1 MIKHLL
7 LTAAFAAAGIAP
19 FAALAADPLL
29 EARDASWNALR
40 QQANVAALDQL
51 IDPAFVLV
59 HSDGKVQHKT
69 DYLADLSTRKR
80 VNGEIRN
87 EGVVIR
93 EYGDMAVV
101 NGTSVQSAV
110 TDGKPW
116 HGRFRFTR
124 VWVKRGGDWVLVSSH
139 SSRVADGG

>member
-1 MIKHLL
+1 MIKHVLL
-7 LTAAFAAAGIAP
+7 AAACAAP
-19 FAALAADPLL
+19 IAALAADTVLA
-29 EARDASWNALR
+29 ARDASWNALR
-40 QQANVAALDQL
+40 QHGDVAALDRL

-59 HSDGKVQHKT
+59 HSDGKVQHKA
-69 DYLADLSTRKR
+69 DYLADLSTKKR

-116 HGRFRFTR
+116 NGRFRFTR
-124 VWVKRGGDWVLVSSH
+124 VWVKRAGDWVLVSSH
-139 SSRVADGG
+139 SSRVTEGS

>member
-7 LTAAFAAAGIAP
+7 LAVACAAP
-19 FAALAADPLL
+19 LAALAADPVLA
-29 EARDASWNALR
+29 ARDASWNALR
-40 QQANVAALDQL
+40 QQADVAALDRL

-59 HSDGKVQHKT
+59 HSDGKVQHKA
-69 DYLADLSTRKR
+69 DYLANLSTRKR
-80 VNGEIRN
+80 VNGDIRN

-101 NGTSVQSAV
+101 NGTSVQSGV

-116 HGRFRFTR
+116 GGRFRFTR
-124 VWVKRGGDWVLVSSH
+124 VWVKRGGEWVLVSSH
-139 SSRVADGG
+139 SSRVAEGG

>member
-1 MIKHLL
+1 MLKRLL
-7 LTAAFAAAGIAP
+7 VAAACAVP
-19 FAALAADPLL
+19 LMALAADPVLA
-29 EARDASWNALR
+29 ARDASWNALR
-40 QQANVAALDQL
+40 QQADVAALERL

-59 HSDGKVQHKT
+59 HSDGKVQHKA

-87 EGVVIR
+87 EGGVIR

-116 HGRFRFTR
+116 NGRFRFTR
-124 VWVKRGGDWVLVSSH
+124 VWVKRAGDWVLVSSH
-139 SSRVADGG
+139 SSRVADGS

>member
-7 LTAAFAAAGIAP
+7 FAAACAAP

-40 QQANVAALDQL
+40 QQGDVVALDRL

-59 HSDGKVQHKT
+59 HSDGKVQHKA
-69 DYLADLSTRKR
+69 DYLADLGTRKR

-116 HGRFRFTR
+116 NGRFRFTR
-124 VWVKRGGDWVLVSSH
+124 VWVKRGADWVLVSSH
-139 SSRVADGG
+139 SSRLAEGG